1 MRSYRIV
8 VRGEF
13 GDLLSSAF
21 SELHAEPVEGETV
34 LTANV
39 GKSVDLY
46 SILEHL
52 RDFGIEFV
60 SVREVPYSESDE
72 DLLDG
77 PWGNRR
83 TRPYRV
89 VVQGEVAA
97 RVAEA
102 LGDASIAK
110 VGGLSVITFRVRD
123 ESHLWG
129 IMDRLRDLEVEF
141 LSADL
146 AAEGILLSETPSRGA
161 IDRME
166 SPR

>member
-1 MRSYRIV
+1 MRSYRIF

-21 SELHAEPVEGETV
+21 SELRAEPGEGATV
-34 LTANV
+34 LTVNV
-39 GKSVDLY
+39 GKPEDLY
-46 SILEHL
+46 GVLEDL
-52 RDFGIEFV
+52 RDFGVEFV
-60 SVREVPYSESDE
+60 SVREVPPPDSDE
-72 DLLDG
+72 ELIIG

-89 VVQGEVAA
+89 VVRGEISAG
-97 RVAEA
+97 VAEA
-102 LGDASIAK
+102 LGDASITK
-110 VGGLSVITFRVRD
+110 VGHLSVITFRVKD

-129 IMDRLRDLEVEF
+129 IMDRLRDLKIEF
-141 LSADL
+141 VSADL
-146 AAEGILLSETPSRGA
+146 AAEGILLSDTPGEGE